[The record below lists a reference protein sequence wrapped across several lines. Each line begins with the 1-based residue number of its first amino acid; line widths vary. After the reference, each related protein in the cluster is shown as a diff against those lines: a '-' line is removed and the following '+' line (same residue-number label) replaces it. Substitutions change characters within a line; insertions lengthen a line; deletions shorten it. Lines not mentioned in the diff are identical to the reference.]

1 MVRVEETTSPNKSER
16 EPSTE
21 DQMNEVNLGSSEN
34 PRPVLISSSLNREER
49 DAYIEPLKKFKD
61 VFVWSYKEMSGLD
74 PSVAVTV

>member
-1 MVRVEETTSPNKSER
+1 MVRVEETTSSEKSER

-49 DAYIEPLKKFKD
+49 DAYIEPLNKFKD
-61 VFVWSYKEMSGLD
+61 VFAWSYKEMSGLD